1 MSEDQRPKQDSHSR
15 LRSPMSEDQRPKQDS
30 HNRLRSS
37 MSEDQWPKQDSHS
50 RLRSPM
56 SEWVAMV
63 VGRWSSDIGDLSRL
77 WLSCL
82 GRWSSYSKIF
92 IYYLAFQS
100 FRLGWTWWRLFQKHI
115 VLIELDICYITKELN
130 LKIIIKSITVSV
142 IWFKRIIS
150 HTYVQLNKKM

>member
-1 MSEDQRPKQDSHSR
+1 MGDLSR
-15 LRSPMSEDQRPKQDS
+15 LWLSCLG
-30 HNRLRSS
+30 HWSS
-37 MSEDQWPKQDSHS
+37 DIDELS
-50 RLRSPM
+50 RLWLSCLGRWS
-56 SEWVAMV
+56 SDIGDLSRLWLSCL
-63 VGRWSSDIGDLSRL
+63 GRWSSDIGDLSRL

-130 LKIIIKSITVSV
+130 LKINIKSITVSV